1 MTKVKLLENL
11 AVRKLKLEVRMNRFK
26 NWQKTLNEKKMFNKN
41 DSDRSLSYW
50 RKERRLNSRIEFL
63 ENKMGEIL
71 HDLETN
77 RIKSMFNEIFRP
89 MEVK

>member
-1 MTKVKLLENL
+1 MTKVKLLESL

-26 NWQKTLNEKKMFNKN
+26 NWQKVLNEKKMFNKN

-77 RIKSMFNEIFRP
+77 KVKNIFNDIFRP
-89 MEVK
+89 TEVK